1 VVVRDAEGD
10 RSRLELNAR
19 QASVLRAMVSAYV
32 GEAAP
37 IGSATLSHL
46 LPVKLS
52 SASIRNTLA
61 ELTQLGLAEQP
72 HPSSGRIP
80 SERGLRLFVDQLLD
94 RDDLGAYERRSIAV
108 SVDEADEDAVMHV
121 TSQLLSECTH
131 QLGFV
136 VTPRIDRIVL
146 QHVSL
151 VRLSSERVL
160 VVLVSQAGATHRRV
174 IEDRDVSEQAEL
186 ERIATLL
193 NPMVMGRTLP
203 EVRAELA
210 REARNLRRKADRL
223 LARAVDFGT
232 RMLSPEDGAVDL
244 VIETRVALLE
254 QPEFNDPRRIR
265 DLFSAVETKER
276 LLEVLDQMLGDDGVC
291 VAFGQEV
298 DEPSLHDCALVATRY
313 GAGRGGNS
321 APLGTLGVIGPT
333 RMNYRRVIPL
343 VEYLSQVITEKLQA

>member
-1 VVVRDAEGD
+1 
-10 RSRLELNAR
+10 
-19 QASVLRAMVSAYV
+19 MVSAYV

-160 VVLVSQAGATHRRV
+160 VVLVSQAGATHR
-174 IEDRDVSEQAEL
+174 
-186 ERIATLL
+186 
-193 NPMVMGRTLP
+193 
-203 EVRAELA
+203 
-210 REARNLRRKADRL
+210 DRL